1 MNASSGNGM
10 ERLGARRFDA
20 HATAQALAP
29 LVLGAAAVAT
39 ALFKAAVS
47 LPQLLFVVL
56 LAGAMAALSACTFA
70 PEPLVRAS
78 ARLLVRFTYRLRTEG
93 LENIPASGPAVV
105 VCNHVSF
112 ADAVVIM
119 AACRRPVRF
128 VMDQSIY
135 VLPVLKSLLAAA
147 RVIPIAPAHKNP
159 RLTREALDEVARA
172 LRSGEIVAIFPEG
185 RLTDTGEP
193 GPFRPGV
200 RRILERTPVPVV
212 PMAVRGLWGSFFSRR
227 YGTPM
232 TRPFR
237 RGMFATIGLAA
248 GAPIAPEAA
257 TLESL
262 REAVLELRGDWK

>member
-1 MNASSGNGM
+1 VNARAGNRTK
-10 ERLGARRFDA
+10 RLAAWRFDPHAAA
-20 HATAQALAP
+20 HAVAS
-29 LVLGAAAVAT
+29 LVIGAAAVTA

-47 LPQLLFVVL
+47 LPQLVLVLL

-78 ARLLVRFTYRLRTEG
+78 ARLLVRFCYRLRTEG
-93 LENIPASGPAVV
+93 LENIPKTGPAVI

-135 VLPVLKSLLAAA
+135 VLPVLKSLLTAA

-159 RLTREALDEVARA
+159 RLTRQALDEVAQA

-185 RLTDTGEP
+185 RLTETGEP
-193 GPFRPGV
+193 SPFRPGV
-200 RRILERTPVPVV
+200 KRILERTPVPVV
-212 PMAVRGLWGSFFSRR
+212 PMAVRGLWGSFFSRK
-227 YGTPM
+227 YGKPM

-248 GAPIAPEAA
+248 GAPIAPQAA
-257 TLESL
+257 SLDTLQQ
-262 REAVLELRGDWK
+262 AVLDLRGDWK